1 MFEQRKSPR
10 RKKKPNQGKPILKMA
25 QELVAKKCGLLK
37 DEQQLDAM
45 TIQQYLDVYRRQLS
59 EQSMEAIRKLSEIAE
74 EKKKKKKEKKNI
86 AEEATKVVQE
96 NEGKKKNK

>member
-1 MFEQRKSPR
+1 
-10 RKKKPNQGKPILKMA
+10 MA

-45 TIQQYLDVYRRQLS
+45 TIQQYLDVYKRQLS

-74 EKKKKKKEKKNI
+74 EKKKKKKEKKKNI